1 MSTVKNH
8 PNILDINKIREDFPI
23 LSRTVYEKPLVYLDN
38 AATSQKPNS
47 VITSLTEYYTNYNSN
62 VHRGVHALSMQATEQ
77 FEMARE
83 KLSHFINAKS
93 PVEIVWTR
101 GTTEAINLVAAAWG
115 RKNIKSGDEIVVTQ
129 MEHHSNLVPWQQLAK
144 AVKAKL
150 RFLPIS
156 SDGTLNLEN
165 ATSIINSKTKLLS
178 IVHTSNSLGTINPV
192 KKLVSI
198 AKTVGAAVLIDGA
211 QSTPHMPIDV
221 QDIDCDFFAL
231 SGHKMLGPTG
241 IGAIYVKKNILEN
254 MDPYMTGGEMVLEV
268 SLDEA
273 RWNDLPMKFEAGTP
287 NIADAIALGK
297 AVEYLENIGMD
308 NVRQHEMEI
317 TEYAIS
323 RLDEIKGLKIFGP
336 RDIRIR
342 GGVISFYS
350 ENLHPHDLG
359 TFLDRNGIALRTGH
373 HCTMPV
379 MRILGV
385 PATARIS
392 FYIYNTF
399 DEVNIFVKT
408 VKEALRYFTHEP
420 QRH

>member
-1 MSTVKNH
+1 
-8 PNILDINKIREDFPI
+8 
-23 LSRTVYEKPLVYLDN
+23 
-38 AATSQKPNS
+38 
-47 VITSLTEYYTNYNSN
+47 
-62 VHRGVHALSMQATEQ
+62 
-77 FEMARE
+77 
-83 KLSHFINAKS
+83 
-93 PVEIVWTR
+93 
-101 GTTEAINLVAAAWG
+101 
-115 RKNIKSGDEIVVTQ
+115 
-129 MEHHSNLVPWQQLAK
+129 
-144 AVKAKL
+144 
-150 RFLPIS
+150 
-156 SDGTLNLEN
+156 
-165 ATSIINSKTKLLS
+165 
-178 IVHTSNSLGTINPV
+178 
-192 KKLVSI
+192 
-198 AKTVGAAVLIDGA
+198 
-211 QSTPHMPIDV
+211 
-221 QDIDCDFFAL
+221 
-231 SGHKMLGPTG
+231 
-241 IGAIYVKKNILEN
+241 
-254 MDPYMTGGEMVLEV
+254 MVLEV

-308 NVRQHEMEI
+308 NVRRHEMEI

-392 FYIYNTF
+392 FYIYNTI

>member
-93 PVEIVWTR
+93 PVEIIWTR

-115 RKNIKSGDEIVVTQ
+115 RKNIGSGDEIVVTQ

-192 KKLVSI
+192 KKLASI